1 MGRVHPEGARYASL
15 TEAGVKPGLVLTRV
29 NETSVLGACYEGAM
43 EALRGAGRPLSLEFR
58 EGKAVEAERALGEEA
73 ATGEISPRPCSVNSS
88 SATSATL
95 DFPQFVQMLYGE
107 HDVDF
112 QVRTTRLVK
121 EEVAVSC

>member
-1 MGRVHPEGARYASL
+1 MYASL
-15 TEAGVKPGLVLTRV
+15 TEAGVKPGLVLTRG

-73 ATGEISPRPCSVNSS
+73 ATGEISPRPCS
-88 SATSATL
+88 SATPATL

-107 HDVDF
+107 HSGHNLRDPSSQKRSHYVN
-112 QVRTTRLVK
+112 
-121 EEVAVSC
+121 